1 MIDGLLT
8 TTYLCPRNAGLNVMN
23 DIRNLMDT
31 LHTHVE
37 YKEFAN
43 ALRAPEDSW
52 SVLQRIKQ
60 TSEQSARPAAPV
72 AEPAPKAR
80 RSLLGRYAP
89 ASPADAVNSETPPAR
104 RAPLA
109 EIFALLERQAP

>member
-1 MIDGLLT
+1 
-8 TTYLCPRNAGLNVMN
+8 MN
-23 DIRNLMDT
+23 DVRNLMDT
-31 LHTHVE
+31 LHTQVE
-37 YKEFAN
+37 YREFAN

-60 TSEQSARPAAPV
+60 ATEKSAQPAAPAA

-89 ASPADAVNSETPPAR
+89 APGNAAVTTEAPAAR